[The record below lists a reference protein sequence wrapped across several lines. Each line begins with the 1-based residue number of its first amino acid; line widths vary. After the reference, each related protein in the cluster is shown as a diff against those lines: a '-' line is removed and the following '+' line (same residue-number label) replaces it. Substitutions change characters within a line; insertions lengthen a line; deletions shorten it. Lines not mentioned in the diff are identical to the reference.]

1 MFTVVIPTMW
11 KPDTFEEQLNS
22 LCCSQ
27 YVDEIILINNNKYST
42 PNFRILDH
50 KKILHINPYENLVV
64 NPSWNLGVMLS
75 NNNNICL
82 LNDDLLIDTKV
93 FEFMSSHKDKSLC
106 GLSMQNQD
114 GDFKLVEAEKRITG
128 FGCMIFIRKDLYD
141 FIPSDIIMFYGDD
154 YLFYLN
160 KRKGNKNYNIHGCKN
175 NNVWGVTSGPGIQVG
190 NGKANIINNEQIAI
204 RRIFNEKSIIFY
216 AE

>member
-42 PNFRILDH
+42 PNFNILNN
-50 KKILHINPYENLVV
+50 KKILHIKPPENLVV
-64 NPSWNLGVMLS
+64 NPSWNLGVYLS

-82 LNDDLLIDTKV
+82 LNDDLLIDIKV

-106 GLSMQNQD
+106 GLSMQNQN
-114 GDFKLVEAEKRITG
+114 GDFELVEVEKRITG
-128 FGCMIFIRKDLYD
+128 FGCMMFIRKDLYD
-141 FIPSDIIMFYGDD
+141 FIPNDIIMFYGDD

-175 NNVWGVTSGPGIQVG
+175 NNVWGVTSEPGIQVG
-190 NGKANIINNEQIAI
+190 DGKANIINNEPMAI
-204 RRIFNEKSIIFY
+204 RRIFNEKSIILY
-216 AE
+216 

>member
-42 PNFRILDH
+42 PNFNILNN
-50 KKILHINPYENLVV
+50 KKILHIKPPENLVV
-64 NPSWNLGVMLS
+64 NPSWNLGVYLS

-82 LNDDLLIDTKV
+82 LNDDLLIDIKV

-106 GLSMQNQD
+106 GLSMQNQN
-114 GDFKLVEAEKRITG
+114 GDFELVEVEKRITG
-128 FGCMIFIRKDLYD
+128 FGCMMFIRKDLYD
-141 FIPSDIIMFYGDD
+141 FIPNDIIMFYGDD

-175 NNVWGVTSGPGIQVG
+175 NNVWGVTSEPGIQVG
-190 NGKANIINNEQIAI
+190 DGKANIINNEPMAI
-204 RRIFNEKSIIFY
+204 RKIFNEKSIILY
-216 AE
+216 